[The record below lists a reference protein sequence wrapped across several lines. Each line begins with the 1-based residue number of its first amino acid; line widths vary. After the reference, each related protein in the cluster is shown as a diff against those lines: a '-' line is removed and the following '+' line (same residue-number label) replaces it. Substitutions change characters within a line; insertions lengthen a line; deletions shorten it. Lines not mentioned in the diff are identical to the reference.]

1 MLSPPKKIPMQSLLY
16 KKTTCLTQPVN
27 FDFPKVGKMTI
38 SFELPSQN
46 QENGQFENLPLKS
59 EKHWNIESD
68 SFFFFGGF
76 LGHFVW

>member
-1 MLSPPKKIPMQSLLY
+1 MA
-16 KKTTCLTQPVN
+16 
-27 FDFPKVGKMTI
+27 I

-68 SFFFFGGF
+68 SLFFGAF
-76 LGHFVW
+76 FRSFCVVSLVSCA